1 MQNLMQLQ
9 KQRRERMNQIEFAR
23 AMKRLSSFYFKDFST
38 DDLMAWYELF
48 KDIKVKTLE
57 QAITDIVKESKF
69 MPNINQLL
77 DKCKSTTNSFY
88 LAIISKMYEDGYFK
102 QGIVELDPEH
112 EMRNYEK
119 ACRWVEGG
127 IIPGFLKED
136 MKKYMLDDNKQIKVN
151 KSFLIEDQQQSF
163 LV

>member
-1 MQNLMQLQ
+1 
-9 KQRRERMNQIEFAR
+9 MNQIEFAR
-23 AMKRLSSFYFKDFST
+23 ALKRLSSFYFKDFSS

-77 DKCKSTTNSFY
+77 EKCKSTTNSSY
-88 LAIISKMYEDGYFK
+88 LAIINKMYEDGYFK
-102 QGIVELDPEH
+102 QGIVELNPEH

-119 ACRWVEGG
+119 ACRWIEEG

-136 MKKYMLDDNKQIKVN
+136 MKKYMLDDNKQIKGN
-151 KSFLIEDQQQSF
+151 KSFLIED
-163 LV
+163 

>member
-1 MQNLMQLQ
+1 
-9 KQRRERMNQIEFAR
+9 MNQAEFAR
-23 AMKRLSSFYFKDFST
+23 CIKRLSSFYFKDFSS

-48 KDIKVKTLE
+48 KDIKVNILE

-77 DKCKSTTNSFY
+77 EKCTSTINSFY
-88 LAIISKMYEDGYFK
+88 LAIIDKMFKDGYFK
-102 QGIVELDPEH
+102 QGIVELDSEH

-119 ACRWVEGG
+119 TVRWIEEG

-136 MKKYMLDDNKQIKVN
+136 MKKYMLDNNKKIDNN
-151 KSFLIEDQQQSF
+151 NSFLIED
-163 LV
+163 

>member
-1 MQNLMQLQ
+1 
-9 KQRRERMNQIEFAR
+9 MNQIEFAR
-23 AMKRLSSFYFKDFST
+23 AMKRLFSFYFKDFST

-57 QAITDIVKESKF
+57 QAITDIVKESKY

-77 DKCKSTTNSFY
+77 EKCKSTTNSFY
-88 LAIISKMYEDGYFK
+88 LAIINKMYEDGYFK

-119 ACRWVEGG
+119 ACRWVEVG
-127 IIPGFLKED
+127 IIPGFLKDD
-136 MKKYMLDDNKQIKVN
+136 MKKYMLDDNKQINGN
-151 KSFLIEDQQQSF
+151 KSFLIED
-163 LV
+163 